1 MSGSSPVLLG
11 AAVAIMIAA
20 SPSMR
25 DPAHRSGSNVVVC
38 DANTTHGLDVLD
50 AKWSNCT
57 HVVGDLSPPNVHAF
71 GVLNLSS
78 VVSVTG
84 DIKLGMSSF
93 SSIDL
98 SGLVSVGG
106 DVDIFSNDELEA
118 VDLSSLEFVHGDL
131 KVRYNSKLSSL
142 AVSLASLNFV
152 GGDLEVSLTPD
163 LDEIDSNE
171 TDAFADSLREA
182 AIALSI
188 DVAASP
194 LADVAVGG
202 ARKFGIGDSVV

>member
-1 MSGSSPVLLG
+1 M
-11 AAVAIMIAA
+11 
-20 SPSMR
+20 
-25 DPAHRSGSNVVVC
+25 RSGR
-38 DANTTHGLDVLD
+38 T
-50 AKWSNCT
+50 
-57 HVVGDLSPPNVHAF
+57 
-71 GVLNLSS
+71 
-78 VVSVTG
+78 
-84 DIKLGMSSF
+84 
-93 SSIDL
+93 
-98 SGLVSVGG
+98 
-106 DVDIFSNDELEA
+106 

-202 ARKFGIGDSVV
+202 ARKFGIGDAVV

>member
-84 DIKLGMSSF
+84 YIKLGMSSF

-118 VDLSSLEFVHGDL
+118 VDSGKQLSPSRSTWRLH
-131 KVRYNSKLSSL
+131 LSRTSQS
-142 AVSLASLNFV
+142 AAPAS
-152 GGDLEVSLTPD
+152 SASATPSSD
-163 LDEIDSNE
+163 FPR
-171 TDAFADSLREA
+171 AFAAQFYA
-182 AIALSI
+182 A
-188 DVAASP
+188 VFP
-194 LADVAVGG
+194 
-202 ARKFGIGDSVV
+202 

>member
-1 MSGSSPVLLG
+1 MLG

-57 HVVGDLSPPNVHAF
+57 HVVG
-71 GVLNLSS
+71 
-78 VVSVTG
+78 
-84 DIKLGMSSF
+84 
-93 SSIDL
+93 
-98 SGLVSVGG
+98 
-106 DVDIFSNDELEA
+106 ELEA

-152 GGDLEVSLTPD
+152 GGDLEVSLSPD
-163 LDEIDSNE
+163 LDESDSNE

>member
-1 MSGSSPVLLG
+1 MLG

-50 AKWSNCT
+50 AKW
-57 HVVGDLSPPNVHAF
+57 
-71 GVLNLSS
+71 
-78 VVSVTG
+78 
-84 DIKLGMSSF
+84 
-93 SSIDL
+93 
-98 SGLVSVGG
+98 
-106 DVDIFSNDELEA
+106 
-118 VDLSSLEFVHGDL
+118 
-131 KVRYNSKLSSL
+131 
-142 AVSLASLNFV
+142 
-152 GGDLEVSLTPD
+152 
-163 LDEIDSNE
+163 
-171 TDAFADSLREA
+171 FADSLREA

-202 ARKFGIGDSVV
+202 ARKFGIGDAVV

>member
-1 MSGSSPVLLG
+1 MSGSSPVVLG

-57 HVVGDLSPPNVHAF
+57 HVVG
-71 GVLNLSS
+71 
-78 VVSVTG
+78 
-84 DIKLGMSSF
+84 
-93 SSIDL
+93 
-98 SGLVSVGG
+98 
-106 DVDIFSNDELEA
+106 
-118 VDLSSLEFVHGDL
+118 
-131 KVRYNSKLSSL
+131 
-142 AVSLASLNFV
+142 
-152 GGDLEVSLTPD
+152 
-163 LDEIDSNE
+163 
-171 TDAFADSLREA
+171 
-182 AIALSI
+182 
-188 DVAASP
+188 